1 MYFAS
6 EYVFRMQFKAP
17 LRSSG
22 LEGAT
27 FTHIHMHL
35 CCLWSSDVEEQERKC
50 SALSETTLSSLT
62 HEHCRHISSLPVSIY
77 TSASSVTQW
86 ATARRRDERTRTERE
101 KSERFTWE
109 ALSEMIWIGTSFF
122 IYSAVKKAEN
132 TVYQRTPISLNT
144 EI

>member
-17 LRSSG
+17 IHSSG

-62 HEHCRHISSLPVSIY
+62 HEHCRYISSLPVSIY

-86 ATARRRDERTRTERE
+86 ATARRENKNRERKRVRDLPE
-101 KSERFTWE
+101 KLYLRWF
-109 ALSEMIWIGTSFF
+109 ALGHHSLFILLRRRQKIKFIWGHQS
-122 IYSAVKKAEN
+122 V
-132 TVYQRTPISLNT
+132 
-144 EI
+144 